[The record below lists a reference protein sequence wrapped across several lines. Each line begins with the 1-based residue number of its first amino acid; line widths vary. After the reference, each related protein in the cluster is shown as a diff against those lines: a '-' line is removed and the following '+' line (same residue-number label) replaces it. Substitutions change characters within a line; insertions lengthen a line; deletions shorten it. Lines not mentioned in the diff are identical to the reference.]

1 MGLLIEE
8 NIQVIYLDNM
18 AIKKRTKL
26 SREDLI
32 AKYDLQ
38 PEGLRQEV
46 AEVVEK
52 DKTNLDLYLADIGM
66 IINSTQRLQKMDK
79 KMRQVNLSLLEVE
92 QYYNKQKAR
101 HSASFI
107 GTSISE
113 KPEDGEKG
121 KKEFVCEDS
130 FGVACPAGV
139 DKDLWSRFQALKNG
153 MLLTES

>member
-1 MGLLIEE
+1 MGTHPIFESDFDCLT
-8 NIQVIYLDNM
+8 DKM

-32 AKYDLQ
+32 AKYELQ

-46 AEVVEK
+46 VEVVEK

-66 IINSTQRLQKMDK
+66 IINSTQRLQQMDK
-79 KMRQVNLSLLEVE
+79 KMRQVNMSLLEVE

-113 KPEDGEKG
+113 KQEDEYI
-121 KKEFVCEDS
+121 CEDS
-130 FGVACPAGV
+130 FGVSCPAGV
-139 DKDLWSRFQALKNG
+139 DKDLWNRFQAFEKWNA
-153 MLLTES
+153 T